1 MYILT
6 LEGREEQ
13 GAYSVTNQR
22 GEQILY
28 LFEEE
33 DDAVRF
39 AMMLEEMDYPEMHVI
54 EIDDDL
60 IIKTCDVQGY
70 LYTIIT
76 PNDIVIPPEEY
87 EGYDFI

>member
-13 GAYSVTNQR
+13 GAYSVTNQK
-22 GEQILY
+22 GQQILY

-39 AMMLEEMDYPEMHVI
+39 AMMLEEDDYPPLTII
-54 EIDDDL
+54 EIEDDL
-60 IIKTCDVQGY
+60 IIKTCEVNGY
-70 LYTIIT
+70 EYAIIT
-76 PNDIVIPPEEY
+76 ENDIVIPPEQN
-87 EGYDFI
+87 DII

>member
-13 GAYSVTNQR
+13 GAYSVTNQK
-22 GEQILY
+22 GQQILY

-39 AMMLEEMDYPEMHVI
+39 AMMLEEDDYPPLTVFEI
-54 EIDDDL
+54 EDDL
-60 IIKTCDVQGY
+60 ILKTCEVHRY
-70 LYTIIT
+70 EYAIIT
-76 PNDIVIPPEEY
+76 ANDIVIPPEQN
-87 EGYDFI
+87 DII

>member
-13 GAYSVTNQR
+13 GAYSVTNQK
-22 GEQILY
+22 GQQILY

-33 DDAVRF
+33 DDALRF
-39 AMMLEEMDYPEMHVI
+39 AMMLEEDDYPSLVVI

-60 IIKTCDVQGY
+60 IIKTCEINRY
-70 LYTIIT
+70 EYAIIT
-76 PNDIVIPPEEY
+76 ANDIVIPPEQN
-87 EGYDFI
+87 DII